1 MSEEEPIEIKVPL
14 IKGHSHEEA
23 IEQSQKAN
31 EGHRGEILI
40 NYDVFS
46 RPVTQE
52 GVFITNELNETNM
65 SEDLQ
70 AKFLAD
76 KCEDIADSIT
86 NLEECKKL
94 RSEFGVALRKAG
106 CKCKHKGIR
115 ASFLNRFKKLIKD

>member
-1 MSEEEPIEIKVPL
+1 MSEEEPIEMKVPL
-14 IKGHSHEEA
+14 IKGASYEEA
-23 IEQSQKAN
+23 MLPSMVN
-31 EGHRGEILI
+31 HDL
-40 NYDVFS
+40 FS
-46 RPVTQE
+46 PPATQE
-52 GVFITNELNETNM
+52 GVFITNELNKTNM

-94 RSEFGVALRKAG
+94 RSDLNVALRKAG